1 MIQALQLS
9 FQSLSDRRV
18 AMLLIKVVLCTFAS
32 FLLLGVG
39 MWFALDWLFAWLNIR
54 EGAYLSAFLSL
65 AIIPISAFLLFRVV
79 AITITWI
86 FADDIIDAVEDRYY
100 PQKAAFGK
108 RPGVGAGVHMAVR
121 SIARVVGYNLLA
133 LPLYIVLLVTG
144 VGTAIA
150 FMLLNAVLLGKDL
163 EDMLIARHGASQGSI
178 QKLPRLLLGFIGT
191 IGMLIPFFNLLV
203 PVLATAMAVHVVHSG
218 NRAI

>member
-1 MIQALQLS
+1 
-9 FQSLSDRRV
+9 
-18 AMLLIKVVLCTFAS
+18 
-32 FLLLGVG
+32 
-39 MWFALDWLFAWLNIR
+39 
-54 EGAYLSAFLSL
+54 
-65 AIIPISAFLLFRVV
+65 
-79 AITITWI
+79 
-86 FADDIIDAVEDRYY
+86 
-100 PQKAAFGK
+100 
-108 RPGVGAGVHMAVR
+108 MAVR

-133 LPLYIVLLVTG
+133 LPLYILLLVTG

-150 FMLLNAVLLGKDL
+150 FMLLNALLLGKDL

-191 IGMLIPFFNLLV
+191 VGMLIPYLNLLV

>member
-1 MIQALQLS
+1 
-9 FQSLSDRRV
+9 
-18 AMLLIKVVLCTFAS
+18 MLLIKVVLCTFAS

-54 EGAYLSAFLSL
+54 DGSYLSAFLSL

-86 FADDIIDAVEDRYY
+86 FADDIIDAVEDRCY

>member
-1 MIQALQLS
+1 
-9 FQSLSDRRV
+9 
-18 AMLLIKVVLCTFAS
+18 MLLIKVVLCTFAS

-39 MWFALDWLFAWLNIR
+39 MWFALDWFFAWLNIQN
-54 EGAYLSAFLSL
+54 GAYLSALLSL

-79 AITITWI
+79 AVAITWI

-144 VGTAIA
+144 IGTAIA
-150 FMLLNAVLLGKDL
+150 FMLLNALLLGKDL

-178 QKLPRLLLGFIGT
+178 QKLPRLLLGFVGT
-191 IGMLIPFFNLLV
+191 VGMLIPFFNLLV

>member
-1 MIQALQLS
+1 MIQALLLS

-32 FLLLGVG
+32 FLLLGAG

-54 EGAYLSAFLSL
+54 DGEYLSTFLSL
-65 AIIPISAFLLFRVV
+65 AIIPISAFLLFRVIAV
-79 AITITWI
+79 AITWI
-86 FADDIIDAVEDRYY
+86 FADDIIDAVEDRHY

-108 RPGVGAGVHMAVR
+108 RPGVGAGVHMAIR
-121 SIARVVGYNLLA
+121 SITRVIGYNLLS

-150 FMLLNAVLLGKDL
+150 FMLINALLLGKDL
-163 EDMLIARHGASQGSI
+163 EDMLIARHGALQGTI
-178 QKLPRLLLGFIGT
+178 KKLPRLLLGFIGT
-191 IGMLIPFFNLLV
+191 VGMLIPFLNLLV
-203 PVLATAMAVHVVHSG
+203 PVLAIAMAVHVVHSG

>member
-39 MWFALDWLFAWLNIR
+39 MWFALDWLFEWLNI
-54 EGAYLSAFLSL
+54 ENGAYLSTFLSL

-79 AITITWI
+79 AVAITWI

-144 VGTAIA
+144 IGTAIA
-150 FMLLNAVLLGKDL
+150 FMLINALLLGKDL

-191 IGMLIPFFNLLV
+191 VGMLIPLFNLLV

>member
-1 MIQALQLS
+1 
-9 FQSLSDRRV
+9 
-18 AMLLIKVVLCTFAS
+18 MLLIKVVLCSFAS
-32 FLLLGVG
+32 FLLLGVA
-39 MWFALDWLFAWLNIR
+39 MWFALDWLFEWLNIQNG
-54 EGAYLSAFLSL
+54 EYLSTFLSL

-79 AITITWI
+79 AVAITWI

-133 LPLYIVLLVTG
+133 LPLYILLLMTG

-150 FMLLNAVLLGKDL
+150 FMLINALLLGQDL

-191 IGMLIPFFNLLV
+191 VGMLIPFFNLLV
-203 PVLATAMAVHVVHSG
+203 PVLATAMAVHMVHSG
-218 NRAI
+218 SRAI

>member
-1 MIQALQLS
+1 
-9 FQSLSDRRV
+9 
-18 AMLLIKVVLCTFAS
+18 MLLIKVVLCTFAS

-39 MWFALDWLFAWLNIR
+39 MWFALDWLFAWLNIQN
-54 EGAYLSAFLSL
+54 GAYLSALLSL

-79 AITITWI
+79 AIAITWI

-144 VGTAIA
+144 IGTAIA
-150 FMLLNAVLLGKDL
+150 FMLLNALLLGKDL

-191 IGMLIPFFNLLV
+191 VGMLIPFLNLLV

>member
-1 MIQALQLS
+1 
-9 FQSLSDRRV
+9 
-18 AMLLIKVVLCTFAS
+18 MLLIKVVLCTFAS

-39 MWFALDWLFAWLNIR
+39 MWFALDWLFAWLNIQN
-54 EGAYLSAFLSL
+54 GAYLSALLSL

-79 AITITWI
+79 AVAITWI

-150 FMLLNAVLLGKDL
+150 FMLLNALLLGKDL

-178 QKLPRLLLGFIGT
+178 HKLPRLLLGFIGT
-191 IGMLIPFFNLLV
+191 VGMLIPFFNLLV

-218 NRAI
+218 SRAI

>member
-1 MIQALQLS
+1 
-9 FQSLSDRRV
+9 
-18 AMLLIKVVLCTFAS
+18 MLLIKVVLCTFAS

-39 MWFALDWLFAWLNIR
+39 MWFALDWLFAWLNIQN
-54 EGAYLSAFLSL
+54 GAYLSALLSL

-79 AITITWI
+79 AIAITWI

-133 LPLYIVLLVTG
+133 LPLYIILLVTG

-150 FMLLNAVLLGKDL
+150 FMLINALLLGKDL

>member
-1 MIQALQLS
+1 
-9 FQSLSDRRV
+9 
-18 AMLLIKVVLCTFAS
+18 MLLIKVVLCSFAS

-39 MWFALDWLFAWLNIR
+39 MWFALDWLFEWLKIQNG
-54 EGAYLSAFLSL
+54 EYLSTFLSL

-79 AITITWI
+79 AVAITWI

-133 LPLYIVLLVTG
+133 LPLYILLLVTG

-150 FMLLNAVLLGKDL
+150 FMLLNALLLGKDL

-191 IGMLIPFFNLLV
+191 VGMLIPFFNLLV
-203 PVLATAMAVHVVHSG
+203 PVLATAMAVHMVHSG
-218 NRAI
+218 SRAT

>member
-1 MIQALQLS
+1 
-9 FQSLSDRRV
+9 
-18 AMLLIKVVLCTFAS
+18 MLLIKVVLCTFAS
-32 FLLLGVG
+32 FILLGVG
-39 MWFALDWLFAWLNIR
+39 MWFALDWLLEWLNI
-54 EGAYLSAFLSL
+54 ENGEYLSTFLSL

-79 AITITWI
+79 AVAITWI

-108 RPGVGAGVHMAVR
+108 RPGVGAGMHMALR

-133 LPLYIVLLVTG
+133 LPLYILLLVTG

-150 FMLLNAVLLGKDL
+150 FMLINALLLGKDL

-191 IGMLIPFFNLLV
+191 VGMLIPFFNLLV

-218 NRAI
+218 SRAI

>member
-1 MIQALQLS
+1 MIQALLLS

-54 EGAYLSAFLSL
+54 DGEYLSTFLSL
-65 AIIPISAFLLFRVV
+65 AIIPISAFLLFRVIAV
-79 AITITWI
+79 AITWI
-86 FADDIIDAVEDRYY
+86 FADDIIDAVEDRHY

-108 RPGVGAGVHMAVR
+108 RPGVGAGVHMAIR
-121 SIARVVGYNLLA
+121 SITRVIGYNLLS

-150 FMLLNAVLLGKDL
+150 FMLINALLLGKDL
-163 EDMLIARHGASQGSI
+163 EDMLIARHGALQGTI
-178 QKLPRLLLGFIGT
+178 KKLPRLLLGFIGT
-191 IGMLIPFFNLLV
+191 VGMLIPFLNLLV
-203 PVLATAMAVHVVHSG
+203 PVLAIAMAVHVVHSG

>member
-1 MIQALQLS
+1 
-9 FQSLSDRRV
+9 
-18 AMLLIKVVLCTFAS
+18 MLLIKVVLCTFAS

-39 MWFALDWLFAWLNIR
+39 MWFALDWFFAWLNIQN
-54 EGAYLSAFLSL
+54 GAYLSALLSL

-79 AITITWI
+79 AVAITWI

-144 VGTAIA
+144 IGTAIA
-150 FMLLNAVLLGKDL
+150 FMLLNALLLGKDL

-178 QKLPRLLLGFIGT
+178 HKLPRLLLGFVGT
-191 IGMLIPFFNLLV
+191 IGMLIPFFNLLA

>member
-32 FLLLGVG
+32 FILLGVG
-39 MWFALDWLFAWLNIR
+39 MWFALDWLLEWLNI
-54 EGAYLSAFLSL
+54 ENGEYLSTFLSL

-79 AITITWI
+79 AVAITWI

-133 LPLYIVLLVTG
+133 LPLYILLLVTG

-150 FMLLNAVLLGKDL
+150 FMLLNALLLGKDL

-218 NRAI
+218 SRAI

>member
-54 EGAYLSAFLSL
+54 DSAYLSTFLSL

-79 AITITWI
+79 AVAITWI

-108 RPGVGAGVHMAVR
+108 RPGVAAGVHMAVR

-150 FMLLNAVLLGKDL
+150 FMLINALLLGKDL

-178 QKLPRLLLGFIGT
+178 HKLPRLLLGFVGT
-191 IGMLIPFFNLLV
+191 VGMLIPFLNLLA

>member
-32 FLLLGVG
+32 FLLLGIG
-39 MWFALDWLFAWLNIR
+39 MWFALDWLFAWLNIQN
-54 EGAYLSAFLSL
+54 GAYLSAFLSL

-79 AITITWI
+79 AIAITWI
-86 FADDIIDAVEDRYY
+86 FADDIIDAVEDRHY
-100 PQKAAFGK
+100 PRQAAFGK
-108 RPGVGAGVHMAVR
+108 RPGLGAGVHMAVR

-150 FMLLNAVLLGKDL
+150 FMLLNALLLGKDL

-191 IGMLIPFFNLLV
+191 VGMLIPFFNLLV
-203 PVLATAMAVHVVHSG
+203 PVLATAMAVHLVHSG

>member
-1 MIQALQLS
+1 
-9 FQSLSDRRV
+9 
-18 AMLLIKVVLCTFAS
+18 MLLIKVVLCTFAS
-32 FLLLGVG
+32 FLLLGAG

-54 EGAYLSAFLSL
+54 DGEYLSTFLSL
-65 AIIPISAFLLFRVV
+65 AIVPISAFLLFRVIAV
-79 AITITWI
+79 AITWI
-86 FADDIIDAVEDRYY
+86 FADDIIDAVEDRHY

-108 RPGVGAGVHMAVR
+108 RPGVGAGVHMAIR
-121 SIARVVGYNLLA
+121 SITRVIGYNLLS

-150 FMLLNAVLLGKDL
+150 FMLINALLLGKDL

-191 IGMLIPFFNLLV
+191 VGMLIPLFNLLV
-203 PVLATAMAVHVVHSG
+203 PVLATAMAVHLVHSG
-218 NRAI
+218 SRAI

>member
-18 AMLLIKVVLCTFAS
+18 AMLLIKVVLCSFAS

-39 MWFALDWLFAWLNIR
+39 MWFALDWLFEWLKIQNG
-54 EGAYLSAFLSL
+54 EYLSTFLSL

-79 AITITWI
+79 AVAITWI

-133 LPLYIVLLVTG
+133 LPLYILLLVTG

-150 FMLLNAVLLGKDL
+150 FMLLNALLLGKDL

-191 IGMLIPFFNLLV
+191 VGMLIPFFNLLV
-203 PVLATAMAVHVVHSG
+203 PVLATAMAVHMVHSG
-218 NRAI
+218 SRAT

>member
-18 AMLLIKVVLCTFAS
+18 AMLLIKVVLCSFAS
-32 FLLLGVG
+32 FFLLSVA
-39 MWFALDWLFAWLNIR
+39 MWFALDWLFEWLNIQNG
-54 EGAYLSAFLSL
+54 EYLSTFLSL

-79 AITITWI
+79 AVAITWI

-150 FMLLNAVLLGKDL
+150 FMLLNALLLGKDL

-178 QKLPRLLLGFIGT
+178 QKLPRLFLGFIGT
-191 IGMLIPFFNLLV
+191 VGMLIPFFNLLV
-203 PVLATAMAVHVVHSG
+203 PVLATAMAVHMVHSG
-218 NRAI
+218 SRAI

>member
-1 MIQALQLS
+1 
-9 FQSLSDRRV
+9 
-18 AMLLIKVVLCTFAS
+18 MLLIKVVLCTFAS

-39 MWFALDWLFAWLNIR
+39 MWFALNWLFAWLNIQN
-54 EGAYLSAFLSL
+54 GAYLSALLSL

-79 AITITWI
+79 AIAITWI

-150 FMLLNAVLLGKDL
+150 FMLINALLLGKDL

>member
-1 MIQALQLS
+1 
-9 FQSLSDRRV
+9 
-18 AMLLIKVVLCTFAS
+18 MLLIKVVLCTFAS

-39 MWFALDWLFAWLNIR
+39 MWFALDWLFEWLNIQN
-54 EGAYLSAFLSL
+54 GAYLSAFLSL

-79 AITITWI
+79 AVAITWI
-86 FADDIIDAVEDRYY
+86 FADDIIDAVEDRHY

-133 LPLYIVLLVTG
+133 LPLYILLLVTG
-144 VGTAIA
+144 VGTAIV
-150 FMLLNAVLLGKDL
+150 FMLLNALLLGKDL
-163 EDMLIARHGASQGSI
+163 EDMLIARHGASQGTI
-178 QKLPRLLLGFIGT
+178 QKLPRLLVGFIGT

-218 NRAI
+218 SRAI

>member
-1 MIQALQLS
+1 MIQALLLS

-18 AMLLIKVVLCTFAS
+18 ATLLIKVVLCTFAS
-32 FLLLGVG
+32 FLLLGG
-39 MWFALDWLFAWLNIR
+39 AMWFALDWLFEWLNIQNG
-54 EGAYLSAFLSL
+54 EYLSTFLSL

-79 AITITWI
+79 AIAITWI

-133 LPLYIVLLVTG
+133 LPLYIILLVTG

-150 FMLLNAVLLGKDL
+150 FMLLNALLLGKDL

-178 QKLPRLLLGFIGT
+178 PKLPRLLLGFIGT
-191 IGMLIPFFNLLV
+191 VGMLIPFFNLLV
-203 PVLATAMAVHVVHSG
+203 PVLATAMAVHMVHSG